1 MSSCSELPLSDAY
14 GAGYCRV
21 LRSPRLLARVESP
34 ALLNGWVDMA
44 HLEFL
49 RITEVTERISESKIC
64 LRDTDIL
71 AGAAPEVLDDAILD
85 RGGGRWPLRGRETST
100 GASSKRQTLRRG
112 NVSEAPKEA
121 PIFVRIQ
128 SLCQTKRRIWTTRR
142 FASYS
147 RNSRILSNL
156 LSHFQGK

>member
-34 ALLNGWVDMA
+34 ALLNGCVDMA

-49 RITEVTERISESKIC
+49 RITEVTERISESKMC
-64 LRDTDIL
+64 LRDTEIL
-71 AGAAPEVLDDAILD
+71 SGAAPEVLDDAILN
-85 RGGGRWPLRGRETST
+85 RGGGDGPCEGEKQVQVRL
-100 GASSKRQTLRRG
+100 ASVRLRRG
-112 NVSEAPKEA
+112 NVSLAPTKA

-147 RNSRILSNL
+147 RNSRVLSDPL
-156 LSHFQGK
+156 PHSQGK